1 MKNCQSILTWWLPK
15 SGGKMQMEE
24 KLMQTISAPETWIL
38 FEESMTSVL
47 EKVGWPKAD
56 LPEALKIIKRKL
68 NSVPAVQSG
77 ISD

>member
-1 MKNCQSILTWWLPK
+1 
-15 SGGKMQMEE
+15 MEE

-47 EKVGWPKAD
+47 KKVGWPKAD

>member
-1 MKNCQSILTWWLPK
+1 
-15 SGGKMQMEE
+15 MQIVEE
-24 KLMQTISAPETWIL
+24 KLMRTISAPETWIL
-38 FEESMTSVL
+38 FEESMASVL

>member
-1 MKNCQSILTWWLPK
+1 
-15 SGGKMQMEE
+15 MQMEE
-24 KLMQTISAPETWIL
+24 KLMQTISSLETWVL

-56 LPEALKIIKRKL
+56 LPEALEIIKRKL

>member
-1 MKNCQSILTWWLPK
+1 
-15 SGGKMQMEE
+15 MQMEE